1 MQRLLLDGIGL
12 TLNDMR
18 RLARW
23 HGRVVNPALASASA
37 SMAVAQRIARNKA
50 AKRKAD
56 QQAKLK
62 PDEAE
67 SRQQEKQQPGD
78 RRRHSLA
85 SRIWR
90 QLSVW
95 MTTGRLGKEVPKA
108 LPAPFFPVQVL
119 EDPLSMSGSAQ
130 VHKGIPLMQI

>member
-1 MQRLLLDGIGL
+1 MDGIGL

-56 QQAKLK
+56 QQAKVK
-62 PDEAE
+62 PDEDATL
-67 SRQQEKQQPGD
+67 P
-78 RRRHSLA
+78 
-85 SRIWR
+85 
-90 QLSVW
+90 SV
-95 MTTGRLGKEVPKA
+95 GV
-108 LPAPFFPVQVL
+108 
-119 EDPLSMSGSAQ
+119 
-130 VHKGIPLMQI
+130 